1 VVDRRLEVAALFEHV
16 GEEACL
22 VGGTNRLTSEPFNR
36 DRSFAMPNFNQL
48 IACCVDPISNVPQQC
63 GATLPTE

>member
-1 VVDRRLEVAALFEHV
+1 
-16 GEEACL
+16 
-22 VGGTNRLTSEPFNR
+22 
-36 DRSFAMPNFNQL
+36 MPNFNQL